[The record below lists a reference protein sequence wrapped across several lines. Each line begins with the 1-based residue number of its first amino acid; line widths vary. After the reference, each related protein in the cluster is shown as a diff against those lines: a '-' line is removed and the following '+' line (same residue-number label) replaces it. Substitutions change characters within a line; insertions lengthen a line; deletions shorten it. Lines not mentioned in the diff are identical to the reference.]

1 MQLISEYNY
10 YKGKETLTEDGYFYS
25 TVEHLESETC
35 LSGHE
40 QRKAI
45 ALLVELNVLKVMSK
59 GIPAKRHFKINFEGI
74 ARLFD
79 EIERERTTKKA
90 LNSKKLKILT
100 TSGKEIKPQ
109 ESEDFNTNNKIYK
122 INKNNIDGL
131 KDYVTNANLAHVEQ
145 GELEQ
150 EFERLEISLTDD
162 YIKILSKT
170 AYIRLLLMRAGV
182 TSIFCTP
189 HKYKLQYLNANKLT
203 TLFDKYAEFA
213 EKTDIA
219 DPVPYFKKILLE
231 YLDGQV
237 KV

>member
-1 MQLISEYNY
+1 MQLVSEYNY
-10 YKGKETLTEDGYFYS
+10 YKGKDTLTPDGYFYS

-45 ALLVELNVLKVMSK
+45 SVLTELNVLTVISK
-59 GIPAKRHFKINFEGI
+59 GIPAKRHFKIHFEGI

-79 EIERERTTKKA
+79 EIERERTAKKA
-90 LNSKKLKILT
+90 LNSQKLKILT
-100 TSGKEIKPQ
+100 TSGKEIEPQ
-109 ESEDFNTNNKIYK
+109 EGKDFNTNNKIYK
-122 INKNNIDGL
+122 INNIDGL
-131 KDYVTNANLAHVEQ
+131 KDYVKNSHLKSAEH

-150 EFERLEISLTDD
+150 EFERLEIALTDD

-170 AYIRLLLMRAGV
+170 AYMRLLLMRAGV

-189 HKYKLQYLNANKLT
+189 HKYKLQYLNASKLT

-213 EKTDIA
+213 EKTEIDE
-219 DPVPYFKKILLE
+219 PVSYFKKVLLE
-231 YLDGQV
+231 YLDEQV
-237 KV
+237 KVS